1 MAVPKKNGD
10 VRLCVDFQALNK
22 VTAPDNYPLPRI
34 DDLLATVSKA
44 KYLTTLDLTKEYH
57 QIALE
62 PSTIPKTAFTSHC
75 GKYEYVRLPFGLCNA
90 PAYFQ
95 RCMDATFADISA
107 RAYIDDVIIA
117 TETWQEHLSILSTV
131 LHRCREKKISL
142 KLAKCCFTS
151 AKLDCLGHNIGSGS
165 ILPQTAKV
173 DAILDFPIP
182 QTRKQVKSFLGLIG
196 YYRQHIPAFASITQ
210 PLNVITGSTSPK
222 TVQWNPSLDTAFN
235 KAKQA
240 FLEAP
245 ILSAPDLTQPYH
257 LYTDACST
265 GIGAALTQAQD
276 GKIKHIAFYS
286 KQLTPAQAH
295 YSATELEAFAI
306 ACALKHFA
314 VYLHG
319 SHTTTVIL
327 G

>member
-1 MAVPKKNGD
+1 
-10 VRLCVDFQALNK
+10 
-22 VTAPDNYPLPRI
+22 
-34 DDLLATVSKA
+34 
-44 KYLTTLDLTKEYH
+44 
-57 QIALE
+57 
-62 PSTIPKTAFTSHC
+62 
-75 GKYEYVRLPFGLCNA
+75 
-90 PAYFQ
+90 
-95 RCMDATFADISA
+95 MDATFADISA

-151 AKLDCLGHNIGSGS
+151 TKLDYLGHNIGSGS

-210 PLNVITGSTSPK
+210 PLNAITGSTSPK

-276 GKIKHIAFYS
+276 GKIKHIA

-319 SHTTTVIL
+319 SHTTIYSDHKPLLYLDNMVNDNKRLMRWATVYSAVPSQHPVHPWTKEHSSRQPQQSMGHLSRRGPSQGRGRCWDASSSPPNKGYKDLIISSYTL
-327 G
+327 S

>member
-1 MAVPKKNGD
+1 MDVFSTIPGVADLPPYKLDTGDTPPISRKPYRPSLQWKTKLEQEIQSLLDHGIIRHSTSPWSSPIMAVPKKNGD
-10 VRLCVDFQALNK
+10 VRLCVDFRALNK

-44 KYLTTLDLTKEYH
+44 KYLTTLDLTKGYH

-117 TETWQEHLSILSTV
+117 TETWQEHSSVLSTV

-142 KLAKCCFTS
+142 KLTKCCFTS
-151 AKLDCLGHNIGSGS
+151 AKLDYLGHNIGSGS

-182 QTRKQVKSFLGLIG
+182 QTRKQVKSFLSHCKNKSVYCTPFCPNTHTVFVFGVCIG
-196 YYRQHIPAFASITQ
+196 TI
-210 PLNVITGSTSPK
+210 
-222 TVQWNPSLDTAFN
+222 
-235 KAKQA
+235 
-240 FLEAP
+240 
-245 ILSAPDLTQPYH
+245 
-257 LYTDACST
+257 
-265 GIGAALTQAQD
+265 
-276 GKIKHIAFYS
+276 
-286 KQLTPAQAH
+286 
-295 YSATELEAFAI
+295 
-306 ACALKHFA
+306 
-314 VYLHG
+314 
-319 SHTTTVIL
+319 
-327 G
+327 